1 MFPTVRET
9 GRSGFAYTSTKETFG
24 FLFKTQTD
32 IAASDIYLLLGKRL
46 LDLMI
51 TELSAPPCISYYD
64 SSYWIKEN
72 STW

>member
-1 MFPTVRET
+1 MRET

-32 IAASDIYLLLGKRL
+32 IAASDINLLLGKRL

-64 SSYWIKEN
+64 SSY
-72 STW
+72 